1 MRLTTR
7 LLWPLLGVV
16 SVVMLAAG
24 AYSAH
29 RREQQLIADARRET
43 NAYATALAV
52 ALEYALVEGGS
63 NDLPRIIGRIAAEPR
78 IYGVIVYDLYGKPIS
93 AALPLTE
100 ADAVNPQQVQRFL
113 SDTVRSSL
121 DRVLHGERFH
131 SVIRPLRGID
141 RRVVGGLEVVQP
153 LGPIFA
159 EVSNTRLRFLMAT
172 VILLAGVAGAVVLL
186 VARVIARP
194 LHQLVTGARAFGR
207 GQLTYRI
214 AEGGAAELAELS
226 TEFNRMAEN
235 LETAQSRLLRET
247 EDRFEL
253 EMRVKSAEKLAALG
267 SLSAGLAHEI
277 AAPLN
282 VVAGRAEMLRRG
294 AKPLDAHDRDLRIII
309 DQIGRITVI
318 VRNLL
323 DFARRR
329 EPNFQPVDVAT
340 LIGGAVELLD
350 GELDR
355 AGIGLDLQSEA
366 GLVVRGDPQLLHQVL
381 VNLLMNAIQSLEAVE
396 HEGRIT
402 VRAVRD
408 GEMIVV
414 EVEDNGIGVS
424 DQDLASLFEPFFTT
438 KPPGSGT
445 GLGLAV
451 VKSIVEEHS
460 GTVSAMHGNGADGGA
475 GALFRVRLPEAL
487 GRDG

>member
-1 MRLTTR
+1 M
-7 LLWPLLGVV
+7 LWPLLSVV

-78 IYGVIVYDLYGKPIS
+78 IYGVVVYDHQGKPIS

-100 ADAVNPQQVQRFL
+100 ADALGPMQVQQFL
-113 SDTVRSSL
+113 SDTVPSSL
-121 DRVLHGERFH
+121 DRELQGEQFH
-131 SVIRPLRGID
+131 SVIRPLRGVD

-159 EVSNTRLRFLMAT
+159 EVGNTRLRFLMAT
-172 VILLAGVAGAVVLL
+172 VILLAGVAGVVVLL
-186 VARVIARP
+186 VARVIAQP
-194 LHQLVTGARAFGR
+194 LHQLVAGARAFGR

-214 AEGGAAELAELS
+214 EETGAAELAELS

-235 LETAQSRLLRET
+235 LETARSRLLRET
-247 EDRFEL
+247 EERVQL
-253 EMRVKSAEKLAALG
+253 ERRLRSAEKLAALG

-294 AKPLDAHDRDLRIII
+294 SKPLEAHDRDLRIII

-329 EPNFQPVDVAT
+329 EPHFQSVEVAT
-340 LIGGAVELLD
+340 LVGGAVELLD

-355 AGIGLDLQSEA
+355 AGIQLDLECEA
-366 GLVVRGDPQLLHQVL
+366 DLVVRGDPQLLHQVL

-396 HEGRIT
+396 RNGRIT
-402 VRAVRD
+402 VRAFRD
-408 GEMIVV
+408 RDMIAV

-424 DQDLASLFEPFFTT
+424 DQNLSSLFEPFFTT

-460 GTVSAMHGNGADGGA
+460 GMVNAMHGNGPDGRT

-487 GRDG
+487 GSDG